1 MSTANDSTVNTPVAA
16 GDASKGE
23 AIPAASSIATDN
35 VPVARIDNQPPDPV
49 SAGDQ
54 TPSAAG
60 ANSDQ
65 TPGGAATAAA
75 ADPFSPAALRLSPDF
90 GKAVGVKKVLL
101 SVPVKKPATSWFV
114 RVHPD
119 DAYRCLTN
127 VIELKENNEIY
138 LVGQALWNNLG
149 AAATFLKPKAFYT
162 ATNREGVVFLWP
174 VNLPGDETHPHP
186 CYATAREA
194 ALLATKNWLRMSW
207 NPSANNYDVVE
218 ATAPL
223 GDPTWP
229 SESFEQLWRIAFK
242 DRQIDSLDH
251 PVLRKLRGEA

>member
-1 MSTANDSTVNTPVAA
+1 MSTANDSTINTLVVA
-16 GDASKGE
+16 GE
-23 AIPAASSIATDN
+23 SSQGEVAPAASSTATDN
-35 VPVARIDNQPPDPV
+35 VPVAQIEIQPSDPV

-60 ANSDQ
+60 ANSNQ
-65 TPGGAATAAA
+65 TPGDAATTPAP
-75 ADPFSPAALRLSPDF
+75 DPFSPAALRLSPDF

-119 DAYRCLTN
+119 DAYRAFTN
-127 VIELKENNEIY
+127 VIELKESNEIY
-138 LVGQALWNNLG
+138 LVSQSLWNNLG
-149 AAATFLKPKAFYT
+149 AAATFLKPKALYT

-186 CYATAREA
+186 CHATAREA
-194 ALLATKNWLRMSW
+194 ALLATKNWVRMSW
-207 NPSANNYDVVE
+207 NPSANNYDVVA
-218 ATAPL
+218 ATAQL

-229 SESFEQLWRIAFK
+229 SESFEELWRIAFK